1 MLPYISSGSKIKQI
15 SFYFVILVFT
25 VVGLNFT
32 VSSFIRVL
40 LDKWTK
46 FVSNSHSQ
54 NRQTHVVA
62 LISTSTVAALVVLF
76 VFLGKGSYFTEQIER
91 VTSFMSSKFSKF
103 NGYGS
108 NLVGGRGGYNRRVSK
123 EEKFAMQNGG
133 EVGGISNE
141 GNTCFMNSVIQSL
154 ASSRELVKFI
164 DSYLY
169 TNVEVDG
176 QLLRT
181 NIPNGEFTFTSAL
194 KQLLSNVN
202 GSYGAKGKEFSTKQ
216 LLNKMPNGPK
226 QNFFLGYNQED
237 AQEFYQ
243 LVMSLVES
251 EFKKSNETKTS
262 TFSKEKGSKFV
273 SIDRLKQEEFIS
285 GCEKLGHLGN
295 VFIPASQVDPN
306 LLDSEHKVMPLN
318 LVTPVDG
325 VSAERIGCVNCGE
338 VGGIRYS
345 VNSGLSL
352 NFPLG
357 SSGGSYYSGYSNF
370 TLNGLLDDWSTPEII
385 DDVNCNRC
393 GLIQTKQFLEENIAK
408 NNENAFF
415 TEKLQAKLDAIEK
428 ELKLPHIEDE
438 AFEKLATK
446 NMIKKTRKHKQILLS
461 RPPALLSI
469 HINRSVFDPQ
479 TMRMMKNS
487 ANISFPSVLNLSK
500 YVAEP
505 KDINMDARLPF
516 RKQDM
521 RNGDLSGS
529 IISEKGAHFD
539 EQVVDNSSQED
550 MDVDAADDDQLLAES
565 PVSSSTNED
574 IEDEATYNPHL
585 LYNLKAVISHFGT
598 HNYGHYICYRKLRG
612 TWWRISDESV
622 YVVTE
627 REVVNCQGTFML
639 FYEYDDGFKED
650 LVDIE
655 ESEEEIEGTQVSGI
669 ATEPDTSDDDEDAAD
684 EGDEEEI
691 DDENQDAKSSSF
703 EDNDDSEIE
712 DNLSCNL
719 IEPSGDNAV
728 LAENQAHL

>member
-1 MLPYISSGSKIKQI
+1 MYGITLVSTSAVAA
-15 SFYFVILVFT
+15 FVVFF
-25 VVGLNFT
+25 VFKGNFT
-32 VSSFIRVL
+32 YLSEQL
-40 LDKWTK
+40 
-46 FVSNSHSQ
+46 NS
-54 NRQTHVVA
+54 
-62 LISTSTVAALVVLF
+62 LIL
-76 VFLGKGSYFTEQIER
+76 
-91 VTSFMSSKFSKF
+91 FMSSKFSRF

-108 NLVGGRGGYNRRVSK
+108 NLGGGRGGYNRRVSK

-154 ASSRELVKFI
+154 ASSRELIKFI

-169 TNVEVDG
+169 TNENDSGEV
-176 QLLRT
+176 LKA
-181 NIPNGEFTFTSAL
+181 NSFTFSFAL
-194 KQLLSNVN
+194 KQLLTNVN
-202 GSYGAKGKEFSTKQ
+202 GAYGARGREFSTKQ

-243 LVMSLVES
+243 LVMGLVES
-251 EFKKSNETKTS
+251 EFKKFDEAKSLNKS
-262 TFSKEKGSKFV
+262 SSKEKGSKFV
-273 SIDRLKQEEFIS
+273 SIDNLNQHEYIS
-285 GCEKLGHLGN
+285 GCDQLGHLGN
-295 VFIPASQVDPN
+295 VYVPAFQVDPN
-306 LLDSEHKVMPLN
+306 LLESDRKAMPLN
-318 LVTPVDG
+318 LVTPADG
-325 VSAERIGCVNCGE
+325 VCAERIGCVNCGE

-357 SSGGSYYSGYSNF
+357 SNGGSYYSGYTNY

-393 GLIQTKQFLEENIAK
+393 GLIQTKQFLEESIEK
-408 NNENAFF
+408 NNDNDFF
-415 TEKLQAKLDAIEK
+415 TEKLKSKLAAIET

-487 ANISFPSVLNLSK
+487 SNISFPSVLNLSK

-505 KDINMDARLPF
+505 SDINMDARLPF

-521 RNGDLSGS
+521 KNGNLSGS
-529 IISEKGAHFD
+529 IISEKGTHFSDNISQHESMEID
-539 EQVVDNSSQED
+539 ETDN
-550 MDVDAADDDQLLAES
+550 QLLVDS
-565 PVSSSTNED
+565 PASSSTNED
-574 IEDEATYNPHL
+574 IEDGETYNPLL
-585 LYNLKAVISHFGT
+585 LYNLKAVISHYGT
-598 HNYGHYICYRKLRG
+598 HNYGHYICYRKFRG

-627 REVVNCQGTFML
+627 REVVNCQGVFML
-639 FYEYDDGFKED
+639 FYEYDDGFKEELID
-650 LVDIE
+650 VEDE
-655 ESEEEIEGTQVSGI
+655 EDEEDEQDEPQAIRPNGEIESSD
-669 ATEPDTSDDDEDAAD
+669 EDEDEEDDEDEDDDEENED
-684 EGDEEEI
+684 EHEGHDVKSGSYEDLEAEEDE
-691 DDENQDAKSSSF
+691 DEVASSDIA
-703 EDNDDSEIE
+703 E
-712 DNLSCNL
+712 NLSEQN
-719 IEPSGDNAV
+719 SDNA
-728 LAENQAHL
+728 LIAESQAHL